1 MFVDE
6 VDALLETRSNP
17 ISRASRLEIINEFMS
32 EWDGVL
38 SNNQGVTIMAATNRP
53 FALDDAVLRRLP
65 RRVLVDLPDAS
76 GRLSI
81 LRLLLKDDP
90 LCGTVDLE
98 YLSRLTEFYSG
109 SDLKNL
115 CMAAAFRAL
124 RRVRHGTSSDSQML
138 ITKDDLIAALSDVP
152 ASLSDKMN
160 TLNDLREWDNMYG
173 EGARKT
179 RSKPSLGFQPLKQH

>member
-1 MFVDE
+1 
-6 VDALLETRSNP
+6 
-17 ISRASRLEIINEFMS
+17 MS

-65 RRVLVDLPDAS
+65 RRVLVDLPDVS

-98 YLSRLTEFYSG
+98 HLARQTEFYSG

-124 RRVRHGTSSDSQML
+124 RRVRHGAPPSAIDSQMV
-138 ITKDDLIAALSDVP
+138 ITKDDLISALSDVP

-173 EGARKT
+173 EGARKA
-179 RSKPSLGFQPLKQH
+179 RSKPSLGFQPLQQH